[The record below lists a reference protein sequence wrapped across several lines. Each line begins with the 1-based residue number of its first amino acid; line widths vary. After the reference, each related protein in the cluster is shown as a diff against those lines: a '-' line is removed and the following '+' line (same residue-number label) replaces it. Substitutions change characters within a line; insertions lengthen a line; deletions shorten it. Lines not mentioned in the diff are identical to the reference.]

1 MAFGN
6 SSMSKK
12 ITILLFLILWTA
24 SIFWVGWQSPSIIGG
39 PFIPK
44 ETQDNSAKFYP
55 LDRFVIS
62 VPGDKFPHY
71 LLLEL
76 ALKSSSPD
84 VTKTLSEADPLVRN
98 SLMKMFSR
106 KHFNQLNDSNQLEGL
121 QLEALTLLSDVL
133 KENNYEIELDE
144 VLFTRMVIQ

>member
-1 MAFGN
+1 MAFGKT
-6 SSMSKK
+6 SISKK
-12 ITILLFLILWTA
+12 VTISLFIILWTV

-39 PFIPK
+39 PFIAQ
-44 ETQDNSAKFYP
+44 ESQDNSAKFYP

-76 ALKSSSPD
+76 ALKSSSAD
-84 VTKTLSEADPLVRN
+84 VSNTLSEADPLVRN

-121 QLEALTLLSDVL
+121 QLEALALLSDVL

>member
-6 SSMSKK
+6 TSTSKK
-12 ITILLFLILWTA
+12 MTILLLIILWTV

-39 PFIPK
+39 PFIAQEK
-44 ETQDNSAKFYP
+44 QDNSAKFYP

-76 ALKSSSPD
+76 ALKSRSAN
-84 VTKTLSEADPLVRN
+84 VTSTLSEADPLVRN

-106 KHFNQLNDSNQLEGL
+106 KHFDQLNDSNQLEAL
-121 QLEALTLLSDVL
+121 QLEALALLSDVL
-133 KENNYEIELDE
+133 KENKYEIELDE